1 MLDTNVLISATFWLG
16 SSYKIVK
23 KAENKEIELVLSL
36 DILKEFSEVL
46 NYEEIQKKIK
56 NKIVIVVGGGRIA
69 RDYIDVLDKDGKIL
83 VQTFATAQGEWMTN
97 DFVPFKGE
105 VKVPESYIG
114 PATLI
119 LRKDNASGLPEHDA
133 SVSFPFVIEY

>member
-1 MLDTNVLISATFWLG
+1 MRVVLDTNVLISATFWLG

-56 NKIVIVVGGGRIA
+56 NKNLDMRYTIDKLVFISEIISPKEKIDIIKEDPKYNIILECAYYGKV
-69 RDYIDVLDKDGKIL
+69 DYIVSRDKHLLKLKEFRNIKII
-83 VQTFATAQGEWMTN
+83 T
-97 DFVPFKGE
+97 
-105 VKVPESYIG
+105 PEEF
-114 PATLI
+114 L
-119 LRKDNASGLPEHDA
+119 KK
-133 SVSFPFVIEY
+133 